1 MPSDSPTPE
10 GSSPA
15 PFASEPQPLGERRG
29 GCSRMLL
36 VGCAAVA
43 ILVGV
48 VLVAM
53 MLKARDLVVWSLD
66 NVRTQVEES
75 LPADLPEV
83 ERERLARAFDAT
95 LERLHDGELDADDF
109 GALQSALLDF
119 ARLGESVGRE
129 DVRELSRSLESFA
142 SDSPAAPEVAPEA
155 PRDPPPSEPSTADAT
170 S

>member
-15 PFASEPQPLGERRG
+15 PFASEPQPLGERRA

-36 VGCAAVA
+36 MGCAAVA

-95 LERLHDGELDADDF
+95 LERLRDGELDADDF

-129 DVRELSRSLESFA
+129 DVRELIQSLESFA
-142 SDSPAAPEVAPEA
+142 SDSPAAPEA